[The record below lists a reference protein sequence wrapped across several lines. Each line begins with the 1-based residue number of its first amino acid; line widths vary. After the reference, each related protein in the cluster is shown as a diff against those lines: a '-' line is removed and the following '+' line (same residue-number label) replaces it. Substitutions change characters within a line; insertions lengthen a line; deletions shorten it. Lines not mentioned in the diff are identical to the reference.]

1 MSDIRE
7 FCEGIL
13 ITEWE
18 FQVVGRAPMR
28 CHLENT
34 RNTTRHAVPIRER
47 CRQTRDLFRR
57 TAQGITARL
66 RPAHF
71 FVTEIGGSLD
81 TRNEVRDN
89 HSSERNREHVV
100 PPGVMRAHV
109 EEHYQ
114 DIIQYHVT
122 LTAQADRTIKVKSAR
137 VAAAGGLGAAGGGLG
152 GAVTGA
158 GAGATTGTIIIEFE
172 FYLHEGQPVKLNT
185 SKSPGSLIFSECNI
199 EKR

>member
-1 MSDIRE
+1 MPSVVRDGLKRFCDSLEYGYFNDMSDIRE

-13 ITEWE
+13 ISGLTY
-18 FQVVGRAPMR
+18 QVVGRAPMR
-28 CHLENT
+28 RHSENT
-34 RNTTRHAVPIRER
+34 RNNTGHAVPLRER

-71 FVTEIGGSLD
+71 HIAEIGGSLD

-89 HSSERNREHVV
+89 HSFEQNREHVL

-109 EEHYQ
+109 EEHYL

-122 LTAQADRTIKVKSAR
+122 LTAQADRTIKVKSTRA
-137 VAAAGGLGAAGGGLG
+137 AAAGGLGAAGGGLG

-158 GAGATTGTIIIEFE
+158 GAGATTGS
-172 FYLHEGQPVKLNT
+172 YY
-185 SKSPGSLIFSECNI
+185 CY
-199 EKR
+199 